1 MCITF
6 VSRAPYAAICERFQ
20 LIGVRLTAGLLTFL
34 AFRWVLTNYAESTCR
49 HYAEF
54 KGLTYVGFIH
64 PDPSASTGPSHMA
77 RDGNCQLRA
86 SNGEVQTE
94 SLVGA
99 SGSSF
104 GAPLLVSF
112 ALDWELTFLASFFGV
127 AFIIAIIIRVIMGR
141 PAS

>member
-1 MCITF
+1 
-6 VSRAPYAAICERFQ
+6 
-20 LIGVRLTAGLLTFL
+20 
-34 AFRWVLTNYAESTCR
+34 
-49 HYAEF
+49 
-54 KGLTYVGFIH
+54 
-64 PDPSASTGPSHMA
+64 
-77 RDGNCQLRA
+77 
-86 SNGEVQTE
+86 VQTE